1 MKLILFLPRTCY
13 GFLLRMYFI
22 EPGRSLEG
30 HRKARELL
38 LHFLNVS
45 TDNSVLFML
54 ALIENRI
61 WLKHIFYALFR
72 FFIVFFGKKHTSS
85 LNILV
90 MLCTYSSFCLWNI
103 KTSAILSWNLY
114 NPSNF
119 MQHALSDVMW
129 NTNLTLKSFLS
140 SRSNLSQGK
149 IMSSKSFWSHIFTFL
164 FSYFYFENDSN

>member
-1 MKLILFLPRTCY
+1 MFLPRMCY
-13 GFLLRMYFI
+13 EFFLRMYFI
-22 EPGRSLEG
+22 EPGRSLKG
-30 HRKARELL
+30 QRNL
-38 LHFLNVS
+38 
-45 TDNSVLFML
+45 D
-54 ALIENRI
+54 
-61 WLKHIFYALFR
+61 
-72 FFIVFFGKKHTSS
+72 VFFEYHYWQFFPLYACFDRKHAGFDK
-85 LNILV
+85 NIFSMHYLGFLLYFLGNIFV

-149 IMSSKSFWSHIFTFL
+149 ITSSKSFWSHVFTFL
-164 FSYFYFENDSN
+164 SSYFYFENDSN